1 MKKIEEEQNI
11 KLEGTPQNEIIIEKE
26 NIEEKKTFKRIKELQ
41 NLIKKKSEMKEYC
54 M

>member
-1 MKKIEEEQNI
+1 MEKIEDAPNI
-11 KLEGTPQNEIIIEKE
+11 KLEEKPKNEIIIEKE

-41 NLIKKKSEMKEYC
+41 SLIKKKSELKEYC

>member
-1 MKKIEEEQNI
+1 MEKIEYDSNI
-11 KLEGTPQNEIIIEKE
+11 KLEEKPKNEIIIEKE

-41 NLIKKKSEMKEYC
+41 SLTKKKSELKEYC

>member
-1 MKKIEEEQNI
+1 MEKIEEDKNT
-11 KLEGTPQNEIIIEKE
+11 KLEEKPKNEIIIEKE
-26 NIEEKKTFKRIKELQ
+26 NTEEKKTFKRIKELQ

>member
-1 MKKIEEEQNI
+1 MEKIEEDLNT
-11 KLEGTPQNEIIIEKE
+11 KLEEKPQNEIIIEKE
-26 NIEEKKTFKRIKELQ
+26 NTEEKKTFKRIKELQ